1 RSAKG
6 FPPAT
11 IIMVSL
17 EQLKEELTFKAVR
30 SSGPGGQNV
39 NKTASKVVLQYDLHN
54 SQALNEEEKER
65 ALEKLS
71 SRLTTEGVLIVE
83 CSETRSQHKNKEL
96 AVERLIGIVTS
107 AIKKK
112 KIRKK
117 TKPSKASKLKRLRE
131 KKVISEKKTNRQKP
145 DLKS

>member
-1 RSAKG
+1 
-6 FPPAT
+6 
-11 IIMVSL
+11 MVSL